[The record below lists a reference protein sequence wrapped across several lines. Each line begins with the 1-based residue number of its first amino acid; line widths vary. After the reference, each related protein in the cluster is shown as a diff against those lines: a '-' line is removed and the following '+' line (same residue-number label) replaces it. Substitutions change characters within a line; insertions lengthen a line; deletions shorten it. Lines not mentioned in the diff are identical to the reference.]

1 MFYTVHQNWM
11 DGLIFDKFIHFSPN
25 ERKKYFAPFSID
37 QLVKRDKTGLC
48 FDRAAAS
55 MQIGDRLK
63 NVAENIKSV
72 HIESKKEKKTHLS
85 EKT

>member
-1 MFYTVHQNWM
+1 MK
-11 DGLIFDKFIHFSPN
+11 G
-25 ERKKYFAPFSID
+25 KKYFTPFSID
-37 QLVKRDKTGLC
+37 KLVKGDKTGLL

-72 HIESKKEKKTHLS
+72 HIESKKEKKNTFEW

>member
-1 MFYTVHQNWM
+1 M

-25 ERKKYFAPFSID
+25 ERKIYFTPFFSID
-37 QLVKRDKTGLC
+37 QLVKGDKTGLL

-72 HIESKKEKKTHLS
+72 HIESKKEKNTF
-85 EKT
+85 E

>member
-1 MFYTVHQNWM
+1 MK
-11 DGLIFDKFIHFSPN
+11 G
-25 ERKKYFAPFSID
+25 KKYFTPFSID
-37 QLVKRDKTGLC
+37 KLVKGDKTGLL

-72 HIESKKEKKTHLS
+72 HIGSKKEIKTHLS
-85 EKT
+85 EKKNLESFKCEI

>member
-1 MFYTVHQNWM
+1 MK
-11 DGLIFDKFIHFSPN
+11 G
-25 ERKKYFAPFSID
+25 KKYFTPFSID
-37 QLVKRDKTGLC
+37 QLVKGDKTGLW

-72 HIESKKEKKTHLS
+72 HIESKKEKNTF
-85 EKT
+85 E

>member
-1 MFYTVHQNWM
+1 M

-25 ERKKYFAPFSID
+25 ERKKYFTPFSID
-37 QLVKRDKTGLC
+37 KLVKGDKTGLL

-63 NVAENIKSV
+63 ERMDGCYPDSPGYQ
-72 HIESKKEKKTHLS
+72 
-85 EKT
+85 

>member
-1 MFYTVHQNWM
+1 MK
-11 DGLIFDKFIHFSPN
+11 G
-25 ERKKYFAPFSID
+25 KKYFTPFSID
-37 QLVKRDKTGLC
+37 KLVKGDKTGLL

-72 HIESKKEKKTHLS
+72 HIESQKEKKNTF
-85 EKT
+85 EWKKTREPQM